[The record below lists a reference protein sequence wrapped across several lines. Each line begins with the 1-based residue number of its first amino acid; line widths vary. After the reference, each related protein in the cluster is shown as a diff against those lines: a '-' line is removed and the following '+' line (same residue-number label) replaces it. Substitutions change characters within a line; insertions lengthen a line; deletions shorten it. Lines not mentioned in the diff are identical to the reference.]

1 MAESMI
7 EALTNATA
15 GAVIQAVLEASW
27 GPAGAGT
34 GVLAGSMMRTLTG
47 ADRK

>member
-7 EALTNATA
+7 ETLTNATA

-27 GPAGAGT
+27 GRQELGQVFWQ
-34 GVLAGSMMRTLTG
+34 VL
-47 ADRK
+47 